1 MSSTQTITKISVLFA
16 AIVAA
21 SLLAMAGPLA
31 SPGNTQ
37 EAEQPPPTLT
47 GEALEASTTTG
58 FYGPDQGPG
67 EFTVT
72 SVTCSEDERTLTYT
86 AQGPAEGPYPG
97 TYEETGTLKLGDPSV
112 FGPGTLESFE
122 VNFEIT
128 ALIDNE
134 PYTVT
139 GTKWSTAPSY
149 DGSSNRCFTPE
160 YGSDEEEFFV
170 AIAKTQ
176 TTSYEATIETPS
188 GMRFRDSGNSW
199 IGFTS
204 QRYHTPSGTVDS
216 VYGSFGDY
224 FYSELTETEPILP
237 PAPEDTTAPEITGMP
252 SNMIEDATGPSG
264 AQVSWQAPT
273 ANDAVDGTVDVTCS
287 RASSTI
293 FPLGTMQV
301 DCSASDSSG
310 NASTKSFQ
318 VSVLYDFEGFFK
330 PVDNPDVATNSVRA
344 GSAVPVKFSLGGD
357 MGLEVFE
364 ANYPKSQQVPN
375 PEVTVDGI
383 EQTVTAGS
391 SSLSYDPTTDQYTY
405 VWKTDRAW
413 AGQYRQLVVKFADGE
428 SYRANF
434 KFTR

>member
-1 MSSTQTITKISVLFA
+1 MTATQTIKKISVLFA

-37 EAEQPPPTLT
+37 QADPPPPTLM
-47 GEALEASTTTG
+47 GETLEATTLTG
-58 FYGPDQGPG
+58 VYGPDQGPG

-86 AQGPAEGPYPG
+86 AHGPAEGPYPG
-97 TYEETGTLKLGDPSV
+97 TYEETGTFKLGDPAV
-112 FGPGTLESFE
+112 FGPRTLESFE
-122 VNFEIT
+122 VNFKIA
-128 ALIDNE
+128 ALIGNE

-139 GTKWSTAPSY
+139 GTKRSIAPSY
-149 DGSSNRCFTPE
+149 DAASNICFTPE
-160 YGSDEEEFFV
+160 YGSEEEEIFA
-170 AIAKTQ
+170 AIADTP

-188 GMRFRDSGNSW
+188 GSRFRDRGNTRV
-199 IGFTS
+199 GFTS
-204 QRYHTPSGTVDS
+204 QRYYTSSGTLDS
-216 VYGSFGDY
+216 VYGVFGDY
-224 FYSELTETEPILP
+224 FYSELSETEPILP

-252 SNMIEDATGPSG
+252 SSMIREATGPSG
-264 AQVSWQAPT
+264 ALVSWQAPT
-273 ANDAVDGTVDVTCS
+273 ANDVVDGAVDVNCS
-287 RASSTI
+287 PASGTI
-293 FPLGTMQV
+293 FPLGTTQV
-301 DCSASDSSG
+301 ECSASDSRG
-310 NASTKSFQ
+310 NTATKSFQ
-318 VSVLYDFEGFFK
+318 VSVLYGFEGFFK

-357 MGLEVFE
+357 MGLDIFE
-364 ANYPKSQQVPN
+364 TGYPKSQQIPN

-391 SSLSYDPTTDQYTY
+391 SGLSYDPMTGQYTY

-413 AGQYRQLVVKFADGE
+413 AGQYRQLVVKLADGE